1 MKLLFQCVLTKKYIM
16 EYVAS
21 SFCCPSLWKK
31 WWLWLQANNT
41 SFSCVSAKINEK
53 EEGTLERISVE
64 LISIPFI
71 SLGPPSSP
79 LQALHHW
86 EFLVYAAELKE
97 ESLKDEVHHGVSSPQ
112 LDTHRTL
119 LIYIAKRCRWFR
131 RSFRRHR
138 NWSFLTVFGDRY
150 RLLPKLFL
158 IAYRTLPSRKKIT
171 FVSKLDLEFEKN

>member
-1 MKLLFQCVLTKKYIM
+1 M
-16 EYVAS
+16 
-21 SFCCPSLWKK
+21 
-31 WWLWLQANNT
+31 
-41 SFSCVSAKINEK
+41 
-53 EEGTLERISVE
+53 ERISVE

-119 LIYIAKRCRWFR
+119 LIYIVA
-131 RSFRRHR
+131 
-138 NWSFLTVFGDRY
+138 D
-150 RLLPKLFL
+150 
-158 IAYRTLPSRKKIT
+158 
-171 FVSKLDLEFEKN
+171 DLEDPLEETETDLF